1 MQRTISVKLSPPK
14 GFLAFMEKCNLIANL
29 YIDWCFENKTY
40 NKAKAHASL
49 YEQLRLDY
57 PEIPSGLIQTI
68 RDVSLESVKRDKL
81 KIKPVKN
88 SHSAIR
94 YDKRTMALRGN
105 LLTFSWTGDRI
116 KQIISIPKYFKKYV
130 GWSFQGGT
138 ICYDGKNFSA
148 NLCFETGTPPVKQV
162 EDNNK
167 IVGIDRG
174 LYNIVT
180 LSDGMKYNA
189 KLVRRKKRQYLH
201 VERQL
206 QAKGTPSSR
215 KKLKKRSGKE
225 KRFSSN
231 INHIISKQLVNL
243 PYDIFVLEDL
253 TGIRKKRKGKK
264 LNGWIS
270 NWTFYQLEQ
279 YLIYKAEALGKQ
291 VVKVNASYTSQR
303 CNNCR
308 IIEKSNRNKSKYI
321 CSKCG
326 YVEHA
331 DINAA
336 KNIKTNYLLSITER
350 SVEQAV
356 CQSAE
361 CFGKPETSLCL

>member
-148 NLCFETGTPPVKQV
+148 NLCFETK
-162 EDNNK
+162 
-167 IVGIDRG
+167 
-174 LYNIVT
+174 
-180 LSDGMKYNA
+180 MANA
-189 KLVRRKKRQYLH
+189 Q
-201 VERQL
+201 
-206 QAKGTPSSR
+206 
-215 KKLKKRSGKE
+215 
-225 KRFSSN
+225 
-231 INHIISKQLVNL
+231 
-243 PYDIFVLEDL
+243 
-253 TGIRKKRKGKK
+253 
-264 LNGWIS
+264 
-270 NWTFYQLEQ
+270 
-279 YLIYKAEALGKQ
+279 
-291 VVKVNASYTSQR
+291 
-303 CNNCR
+303 
-308 IIEKSNRNKSKYI
+308 
-321 CSKCG
+321 
-326 YVEHA
+326 
-331 DINAA
+331 
-336 KNIKTNYLLSITER
+336 
-350 SVEQAV
+350 
-356 CQSAE
+356 
-361 CFGKPETSLCL
+361 